1 MSKNMVEHKKVLER
15 LGKLIDQEL
24 QCAAVISPS
33 NTVWSEDLG
42 ETRKKTGEKFT
53 VLVMGIFSSGKS
65 SMINALIGE
74 QLLPTGFLPETAI
87 IGEMHYG
94 KTKKITM
101 YPKKGMWEGGDEPF
115 PLPNPSPEEISKYA
129 SIDNE
134 AGMNCK
140 ADDSNRIESK
150 FEKMVIQWPLE
161 ILEDGVVLVDSPG
174 IDDPYNN
181 DYITRS
187 YLPTADAVIYVM
199 NSLGAYERT
208 DKEQLAEINGL
219 GLKNIIFAC
228 SYFDEV
234 TKQYSKSMSKLEQF
248 KKVVTG
254 HALNHT
260 DLGEE
265 AVHFVSS
272 LDGLQAKMAHKQDLL
287 VSSGYD
293 GLEKYLAKYLVE
305 NKGRDQ
311 VRVMANTMISY
322 AQAMKKEAATL
333 NETASVD
340 SAELEKRIAGAK
352 KQLEIARMNS
362 ENTEKNFR
370 MAVKNCEPEIKKKVE
385 SFVKGMADLVDLEDY
400 EMETE
405 LPKGLGKL
413 NPIETKKKAKELQKE
428 CMDEFERRM
437 KKAQNRWIVNELSP
451 YLMEMEQNVS
461 KNFSQELENI
471 AQQLNGVDL
480 ILKDGT
486 IRGGSSGT
494 ASSIALGVIYTVATG
509 DWFTGGMA
517 AVYGKGAMAK
527 ALGAQ
532 VAYGLA
538 MGIAVGAGMAITW
551 PIFLVGAILTSI
563 ATVLTNNPEK
573 QKAKIAKTVVEKSR
587 EGFASDSESREKN
600 VENIMRSVEKQMNS
614 LCDDMKQAMKKDI
627 QQKEAL
633 IQATIV
639 EASAEK
645 SNKEQM
651 IRSRANAM
659 DELDKIVKEADAICK
674 EYHLTK

>member
-1 MSKNMVEHKKVLER
+1 MLNMEKHKKVLER

-24 QCAAVISPS
+24 QCAAVILPN
-33 NTVWSEDLG
+33 NTVWREDLG

-94 KTKKITM
+94 ETKKITM

-115 PLPNPSPEEISKYA
+115 DLLNPSSEEISKYA

-140 ADDSNRIESK
+140 ADNSNRIESK

-161 ILEDGVVLVDSPG
+161 ILKDGVVLVDSPG

-234 TKQYSKSMSKLEQF
+234 SKQYSKSMSKLEQF
-248 KKVVTG
+248 KKVVTS
-254 HALNHT
+254 HVLNHT
-260 DLGEE
+260 DLGEK

-272 LDGLQAKMAHKQDLL
+272 LDGLQAKISNDQALL
-287 VSSGYD
+287 VRSGYD

-322 AQAMKKEAATL
+322 AQAMEKEAETL
-333 NETASVD
+333 NKTASVD

-352 KQLEIARMNS
+352 KQLEIVRLNAETM
-362 ENTEKNFR
+362 EKNFR
-370 MAVKNCEPEIKKKVE
+370 MAIENCKPEIRKKVE
-385 SFVKGMADLVDLEDY
+385 SFVKGMADSVDLEDY
-400 EMETE
+400 EMQTE
-405 LPKGLGKL
+405 LPRGLGKL

-428 CMDEFERRM
+428 CMDEFERRL
-437 KKAQNRWIVNELSP
+437 KKAKNQWIVNELSP
-451 YLMEMEQNVS
+451 YVKEMEQKVS
-461 KNFSQELENI
+461 ADFKQEVENI
-471 AQQLNGVDL
+471 ARQLNDVDL

-494 ASSIALGVIYTVATG
+494 ASSIAAGILYTVATG

-517 AVYGKGAMAK
+517 VVYGKGAMAK
-527 ALGAQ
+527 AMGAQ

-538 MGIAVGAGMAITW
+538 MGIAAGAGMAITW
-551 PIFLVGAILTSI
+551 PVFLAGAILTSI
-563 ATVLTNNPEK
+563 AMVLTNNPEK

-587 EGFASDSESREKN
+587 KGFASDSESREKN
-600 VENIMRSVEKQMNS
+600 VENIMQSVEKQMNS
-614 LCDDMKQAMKKDI
+614 LCDDMKQAMSNDI
-627 QQKEAL
+627 RQKEAL
-633 IQATIV
+633 IQAAIDGD
-639 EASAEK
+639 SAEK
-645 SNKEQM
+645 SDKEHL
-651 IRSRANAM
+651 IRSRVNAM
-659 DELDKIVKEADAICK
+659 DELDKIRRETEEICK
-674 EYHLTK
+674 EYHLTE

>member
-1 MSKNMVEHKKVLER
+1 MLNMEKHKKVLER

-24 QCAAVISPS
+24 QCAAVISPN
-33 NTVWSEDLG
+33 NTAWREDLG

-74 QLLPTGFLPETAI
+74 ELLPTGFLPETAI

-101 YPKKGMWEGGDEPF
+101 YPKKGMWEGGDKPF
-115 PLPNPSPEEISKYA
+115 ELPNPSSKEISKYA

-140 ADDSNRIESK
+140 ADDSDRIESK
-150 FEKMVIQWPLE
+150 FEKMVIQWPLD
-161 ILEDGVVLVDSPG
+161 ILKDRVVLVDSPG

-254 HALNHT
+254 RALNHT
-260 DLGEE
+260 NLGEE

-272 LDGLQAKMAHKQDLL
+272 LDGLQAKISHDQALL
-287 VSSGYD
+287 VRSGYD
-293 GLEKYLAKYLVE
+293 GLEKYLAEYLVE

-340 SAELEKRIAGAK
+340 SAKLKERIAGAK
-352 KQLEIARMNS
+352 KQLEIVRMNS

-370 MAVKNCEPEIKKKVE
+370 MAVKNCKPEIRKKVE
-385 SFVKGMADLVDLEDY
+385 AFVKGMANSVDLEDY
-400 EMETE
+400 EIETK
-405 LPKGLGKL
+405 LPEGLGKL
-413 NPIETKKKAKELQKE
+413 NPVETKKKAEELRKE
-428 CMDEFERRM
+428 CMDEFERRLN
-437 KKAQNRWIVNELSP
+437 KAKDQWMANELSP
-451 YLMEMEQNVS
+451 YLKKLEQKVSEDYKQEM
-461 KNFSQELENI
+461 ENI
-471 AQQLNGVDL
+471 ARQLNDVDL
-480 ILKDGT
+480 ILTDGT

-494 ASSIALGVIYTVATG
+494 ASSIALGVIYTVVTG

-527 ALGAQ
+527 AIGGQ

-538 MGIAVGAGMAITW
+538 MGMAMTAGVVISLPVFVA
-551 PIFLVGAILTSI
+551 GAILTSI
-563 ATVLTNNPEK
+563 GMVLTNSPKK
-573 QKAKIAKTVVEKSR
+573 QKAKIVKTVVEESR
-587 EGFASDSESREKN
+587 KGFASDSESREKD
-600 VENIMRSVEKQMNS
+600 VENIMQSVEQQMNS
-614 LCDDMKQAMKKDI
+614 FCDDMKQAMEKDI
-627 QQKEAL
+627 QQKEVL
-633 IQATIV
+633 IQATIE

-645 SNKEQM
+645 SDKENL
-651 IRSRANAM
+651 IRSRTNAM
-659 DELDKIVKEADAICK
+659 DELDKISKDTDAICK
-674 EYHLTK
+674 EYHLAE